1 MRARYTPK
9 SSIPTRK
16 PSRDR
21 RPLSKDSLYS
31 MLRRSVNHPSREAAN
46 ADPKRSLLASVP
58 VARAGFNAKIPVK
71 NAHPSM
77 KIVDEIRF

>member
-16 PSRDR
+16 PSRER

-31 MLRRSVNHPSREAAN
+31 MLRRSVNHPSREGLN
-46 ADPKRSLLASVP
+46 ADPKKSLLANVP
-58 VARAGFNAKIPVK
+58 IARAGFNAKIPMK
-71 NAHPSM
+71 NVHTSM
-77 KIVDEIRF
+77 KIVDEIRL